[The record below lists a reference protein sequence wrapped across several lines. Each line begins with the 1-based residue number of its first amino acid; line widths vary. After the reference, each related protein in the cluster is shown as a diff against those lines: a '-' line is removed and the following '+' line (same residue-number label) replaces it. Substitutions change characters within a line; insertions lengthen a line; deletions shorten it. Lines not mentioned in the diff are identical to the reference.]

1 MHDLTMQELAEKIG
15 VSKQMISKYG
25 RSCVEQANKRV
36 LKHDFFYRDESVVLG
51 EPIYHAGKL
60 TKAQKESVL
69 AKAQEWAERLV
80 EAENLLLEEPSL
92 VKLQL
97 MKRLK
102 QWQNSFA
109 VFGNWRQI
117 PSKI

>member
-25 RSCVEQANKRV
+25 RSCVEQADKRV
-36 LKHDFFYRDESVVLG
+36 EFETRFSDESVVLG
-51 EPIYHAGKL
+51 EPTYHARKL

-80 EAENLLLEEPSL
+80 EAENLLLEELSL

-109 VFGNWRQI
+109 VFGNWG
-117 PSKI
+117 